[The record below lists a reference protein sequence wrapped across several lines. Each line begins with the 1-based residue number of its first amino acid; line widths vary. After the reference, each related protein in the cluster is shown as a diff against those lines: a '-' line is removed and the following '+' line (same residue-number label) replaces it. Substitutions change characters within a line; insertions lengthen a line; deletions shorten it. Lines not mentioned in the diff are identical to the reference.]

1 MKTKKITFGK
11 ILQYLILLIGA
22 TVAILPI
29 LVVFIGSFKSNTEFL
44 STGVLELPK
53 SLDFSNYKMAFVN
66 GQMLLGFKN
75 TLIIFVVSML
85 GKLTLASM
93 FAYAVSRFD
102 FKLKKLILTLFMLAM
117 LIPSITRLNPTT
129 TIPYAYKWVSIPS
142 SLIGNFIQ
150 DSCSNLLKLS
160 WL

>member
-66 GQMLLGFKN
+66 GQMLFGFKN
-75 TLIIFVVSML
+75 TLIIFVVSMV

-93 FAYAVSRFD
+93 FAYAVS
-102 FKLKKLILTLFMLAM
+102 
-117 LIPSITRLNPTT
+117 
-129 TIPYAYKWVSIPS
+129 
-142 SLIGNFIQ
+142 
-150 DSCSNLLKLS
+150 
-160 WL
+160 